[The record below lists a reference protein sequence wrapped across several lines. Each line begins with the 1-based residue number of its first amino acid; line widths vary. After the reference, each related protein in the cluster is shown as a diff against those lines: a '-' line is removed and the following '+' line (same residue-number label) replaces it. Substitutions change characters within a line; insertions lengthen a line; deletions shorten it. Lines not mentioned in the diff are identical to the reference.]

1 MKKNEYDA
9 AEVVY
14 LGQSR
19 SVVQGG
25 KTWAGLDST
34 AMEPFDR
41 HYEE

>member
-1 MKKNEYDA
+1 MKENEYDA
-9 AEVVY
+9 AEVVD
-14 LGQSR
+14 LGQS
-19 SVVQGG
+19 VVLGE